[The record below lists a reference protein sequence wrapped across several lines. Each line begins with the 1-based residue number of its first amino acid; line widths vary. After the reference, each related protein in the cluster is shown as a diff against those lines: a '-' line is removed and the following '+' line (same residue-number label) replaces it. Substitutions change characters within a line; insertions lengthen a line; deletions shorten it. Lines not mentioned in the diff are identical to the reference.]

1 MVRVRDVMTTDVP
14 KVSSLATVL
23 EAANVMN
30 KNKSSGVVVLDGEK
44 VLGLI
49 SDRRLLTDFLPLN
62 KRPDE
67 VKVSDVAVPFYRIG
81 PDEDAKIAAKEIV
94 DRRIT
99 RLGVFDGERF
109 LGWVTVAD
117 LSRYLSR
124 KNLLDKLRSH
134 SETEPSEILCPH
146 CRRGFME
153 KVRNSDGQILRW
165 QCPRCANVL

>member
-1 MVRVRDVMTTDVP
+1 LVHVKDVMTTNVP
-14 KVSSLATVL
+14 RVSSEATVF
-23 EAANVMN
+23 EAVNVMN
-30 KNKSSGVVVLDGEK
+30 KNRSSGAVVSDGEK
-44 VLGLI
+44 VLGLV

-67 VKVSDVAVPFYRIG
+67 VKVSDVAIPFYRIG
-81 PDEDAKIAAKEIV
+81 PDEDAKKAAKEII

-99 RLGVFDGERF
+99 RLGVFDGEKF
-109 LGWVTVAD
+109 LGWVSVTD

-146 CRRGFME
+146 CRRGLME
-153 KVRNSDGQILRW
+153 KVRASDGRVLRW
-165 QCPRCANVL
+165 QCPGCNNVL